1 MEKFSS
7 LPRNSSTHGGR
18 NIDVPSVEGDSV
30 STQPIPFS
38 ASASAE
44 WIATSV
50 PVRALQ
56 YMRRTS
62 PTRVRSIREERA
74 SSTSSP
80 RLDSMRK

>member
-1 MEKFSS
+1 M
-7 LPRNSSTHGGR
+7 
-18 NIDVPSVEGDSV
+18 DGDSV

-44 WIATSV
+44 WTATSM
-50 PVRALQ
+50 PVSALQ

-62 PTRVRSIREERA
+62 PTRLSSTREERA